1 MGFFLGGG
9 THPYFECQG
18 HEKCIDINLTQ
29 SCKSSRLK
37 LSFGFREI
45 IIRVDLIKS
54 LRVESA
60 KKNMT
65 SK

>member
-1 MGFFLGGG
+1 MRVFLGGG

-18 HEKCIDINLTQ
+18 HEKCIDILTQ

-60 KKNMT
+60 KKKT
-65 SK
+65 